1 MSAGPWKFGGLPGL
15 ILAIRD
21 DAGVLDLEA
30 TGVEERVEPIC
41 MTKRNYMK
49 TSRKKYRELKQ
60 KIMTDPIGYLTNNSN
75 VRMTVKNEDGTPLGP
90 GDLLRGYNPIEL
102 E

>member
-1 MSAGPWKFGGLPGL
+1 
-15 ILAIRD
+15 
-21 DAGVLDLEA
+21 
-30 TGVEERVEPIC
+30 
-41 MTKRNYMK
+41 MK
-49 TSRKKYRELKQ
+49 ASRKKSRELKQ
-60 KIMTDPIGYLTNNSN
+60 RIMTDPIGYLTNNAN